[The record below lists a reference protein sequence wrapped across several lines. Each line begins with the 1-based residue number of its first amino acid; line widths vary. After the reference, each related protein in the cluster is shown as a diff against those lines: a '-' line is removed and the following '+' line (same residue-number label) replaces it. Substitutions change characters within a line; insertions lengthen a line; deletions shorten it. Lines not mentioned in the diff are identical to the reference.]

1 MHRLTRRS
9 FGKKLLAAGAFS
21 LIEHSPILPQTSNA
35 EPDIEIPDSIAGY
48 TLSAE
53 DKQLAGKFLM
63 NHEQNMN
70 ALRETD
76 LPNSLPPD
84 FIFSSPKVK
93 GEIGDA
99 KR

>member
-1 MHRLTRRS
+1 MNKFTRRS

-21 LIEHSPILPQTSNA
+21 LIEQPPILSQSSNP
-35 EPDIEIPDSIAGY
+35 EPVIDVPDTIAGY

-53 DKQLAGKFLM
+53 DKQLASKFLI
-63 NHEQNMN
+63 NHEKNMK

-84 FIFSSPKVK
+84 FIFSSPKAK
-93 GEIGDA
+93 GENGAA

>member
-1 MHRLTRRS
+1 MNKFTRRS

-21 LIEHSPILPQTSNA
+21 LIEHPSILSQTA
-35 EPDIEIPDSIAGY
+35 KPEPVIDVPDTIAGY

-63 NHEQNMN
+63 NHETNMK

-76 LPNSLPPD
+76 LPNNLPPD
-84 FIFSSPKVK
+84 FIFVSPKAK
-93 GEIGDA
+93 GENGAA